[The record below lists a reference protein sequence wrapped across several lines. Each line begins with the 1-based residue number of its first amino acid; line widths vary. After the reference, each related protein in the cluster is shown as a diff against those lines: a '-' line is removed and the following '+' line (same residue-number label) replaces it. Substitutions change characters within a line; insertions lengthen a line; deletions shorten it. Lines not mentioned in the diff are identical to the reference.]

1 MGDKLARQLS
11 KLGNVGKG
19 ISDSVGHDT
28 SGQGLTGVDIA
39 AALSLAKVTRVEEL
53 MIRYI
58 YVHDYGVYEEMVR
71 AIHLAA
77 FEKWRE
83 SWNWRM
89 TPFLFLRLTDAAIIE
104 SLEPRIC
111 ITCKGVGSFQLSD
124 AQPFVDCQT
133 CNGVGRIKLTDKE
146 RARRC
151 GVKAD
156 NFRHQ
161 LASRYVKL
169 LSFVQAVP
177 QSGERKILKALRMG
191 GGR

>member
-1 MGDKLARQLS
+1 MGDRLARQLS

-19 ISDSVGHDT
+19 LSDSVGHDT

-58 YVHDYGVYEEMVR
+58 YAHDFGVYDEMVL
-71 AIHLAA
+71 AIHTAA
-77 FEKWRE
+77 SVKWLT

-89 TPFLFLRLTDAAIIE
+89 APDMFKRLTDAAIIE

-111 ITCKGVGSFQLSD
+111 ITCKGIGRFQVVE
-124 AQPFVDCQT
+124 AQPFVNCQT
-133 CNGVGRIKLTDKE
+133 CDGVGRIRPTDKE

-156 NFRHQ
+156 NFRHH
-161 LASRYVKL
+161 LANRYVKL

-177 QSGERKILKALRMG
+177 QEAERKIRKALRTSG
-191 GGR
+191 L